1 MTRYTIDHG
10 GKRLVPRALWPEAME
25 LLARYEDT
33 EMGPLEIT
41 LLAEA
46 YDEKCRELADLKAK
60 HDKQVAKY
68 KCYLNWLAGRMDID
82 DPVYEAEK
90 KAEEIFE

>member
-33 EMGPLEIT
+33 EMGPLEIVR
-41 LLAEA
+41 LAEA
-46 YDEKCRELADLKAK
+46 YEEKCREVADLKAK

-68 KCYLNWLAGRMDID
+68 KCYLNWLAGRVDIS
-82 DPVYEAEK
+82 DPVHEAK
-90 KAEEIFE
+90 KKVEELL

>member
-33 EMGPLEIT
+33 QLSPLDIVRLE
-41 LLAEA
+41 EA
-46 YDEKCRELADLKAK
+46 YDEKRKELADLKAK
-60 HDKQVAKY
+60 HDKQVGKL
-68 KCYLNWLAGRMDID
+68 KVYLNWLAGRVDIS
-82 DPVYEAEK
+82 DPVHEAK
-90 KAEEIFE
+90 KKVEELL